1 MNELSLASVL
11 SHPLGQFVVTVIVAA
26 VTSVLTVRMMA
37 APGDNREA
45 PPRTAAATPPIVA
58 AVVPAPREVPAVT
71 PAPRAIPAVIPVP
84 RDDGAIV
91 AAISAA
97 VYAVIG
103 AHRIVFIADTRTGS
117 SWTNELRSQHHTSH
131 APHAHASHH

>member
-1 MNELSLASVL
+1 MNEISLATVL

-26 VTSVLTVRMMA
+26 VTSVLTVRLMGAPGGNRSDIRNDNRAAPPAMA
-37 APGDNREA
+37 ALA
-45 PPRTAAATPPIVA
+45 S
-58 AVVPAPREVPAVT
+58 
-71 PAPRAIPAVIPVP
+71 PAPRAAIVPAPSVDAAAASVQPV
-84 RDDGAIV
+84 DGAIV

-97 VYAVIG
+97 VYAVMG